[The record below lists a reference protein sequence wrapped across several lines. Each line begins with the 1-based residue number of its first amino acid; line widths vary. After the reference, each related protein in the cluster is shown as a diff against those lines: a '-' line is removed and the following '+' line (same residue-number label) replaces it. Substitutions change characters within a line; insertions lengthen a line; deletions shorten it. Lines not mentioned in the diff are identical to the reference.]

1 MNPFKYGCIV
11 NGDFFCQRPVLERE
25 LRRLI
30 ESGQNVVIQGER
42 RMGKTSLVC
51 EAVRKTH
58 GVKLLYVDLMGV
70 KSVADFCRKVTVAVT
85 ALDRRRGFLSKTADL
100 LRRLRPTLTID
111 TTTGA
116 PTLSVDFE
124 AASAPDSLEDVLN
137 MVAHHARSNRLCVVF
152 DEFQDMLNVENAQ
165 SILAT
170 MRGKIQF
177 QPNTPYIFLGS
188 VRNEMSAM
196 FSSPRSPFYK
206 SAALF
211 DIGRID
217 DADFK
222 TFLTRRFKAGGRI
235 VSDEILNR
243 VLDIADRVSGDV
255 QELCDALWASTEN
268 GVGISESDIPIALDL
283 VFARE
288 SKAYTPIIA
297 GLTAIQMRVLRG
309 IARLGG
315 RQTLSK
321 DFLRQTGIANAGS
334 VRKSILRMVELDIL
348 YSHEG
353 EYKLSN
359 PFFGAW
365 LLRN

>member
-11 NGDFFCQRPVLERE
+11 NGDFFCPRPVLERE

-51 EAVRKTH
+51 EAVRKTR
-58 GVKLLYVDLMGV
+58 GVKLLYVDLMGI
-70 KSVADFCRKVTVAVT
+70 KSVADFCRKVTAAVT

-111 TTTGA
+111 TATGA
-116 PTLSVDFE
+116 PTLSVNFE
-124 AASAPDSLEDVLN
+124 AASDPDTLEDVLD
-137 MVAHHARSNRLCVVF
+137 MVAYHARSARLCVVF

-165 SILAT
+165 GILAT

-177 QPNTPYIFLGS
+177 QSNTPYIFLGS
-188 VRNEMSAM
+188 VRNEMSAL
-196 FSSPRSPFYK
+196 FSSSRSPFYK

-222 TFLTRRFKAGGRI
+222 AFLSRRFKTGSRI

-243 VLDIADRVSGDV
+243 ILDIADRVSGDV
-255 QELCDALWASTEN
+255 QELCDALWATT
-268 GVGISESDIPIALDL
+268 GKGTAISESDIPIALDL

-288 SKAYTPIIA
+288 AKAYAPTVA
-297 GLTAIQMRVLRG
+297 RLTDIQMRVLRG
-309 IARLGG
+309 IASLGG

-321 DFLRQTGIANAGS
+321 DFLRQTGVSNAGS
-334 VRKSILRMVELDIL
+334 VRKSILRMVELDVL
-348 YSHEG
+348 YAREDG
-353 EYKLSN
+353 YKLSN

-365 LLRN
+365 LLKN

>member
-11 NGDFFCQRPVLERE
+11 NGDFFCPRPVLERE

-30 ESGQNVVIQGER
+30 ESGQNVVVQGER
-42 RMGKTSLVC
+42 RMGKTSLIC
-51 EAVRKTH
+51 EAVRKTR
-58 GVKLLYVDLMGV
+58 GVKLLYVDLMGI
-70 KSVADFCRKVTVAVT
+70 KSVADFCRKVTAAVT

-111 TTTGA
+111 TATGA
-116 PTLSVDFE
+116 PTLSVDFDT
-124 AASAPDSLEDVLN
+124 ASAPDSLEGVLD
-137 MVAHHARSNRLCVVF
+137 MVAYHARSSKLCVVF

-165 SILAT
+165 GILAT
-170 MRGKIQF
+170 MRSKIQF

-188 VRNEMSAM
+188 IRNEMSAL
-196 FSSPRSPFYK
+196 FSSSRSPFYK

-222 TFLTRRFKAGGRI
+222 AFLARRFKTGGRI
-235 VSDEILNR
+235 VSGEILNR
-243 VLDIADRVSGDV
+243 ILDVADRVSGDV

-268 GVGISESDIPIALDL
+268 GTVISESDLPIALEL

-288 SKAYTPIIA
+288 SKAYTPIVA
-297 GLTAIQMRVLRG
+297 SLTAIQMRVLRG

-321 DFLRQTGIANAGS
+321 DFLRQTGVANAGS
-334 VRKSILRMVELDIL
+334 VRKSILRMVELDVL
-348 YSHEG
+348 YAYEG
-353 EYKLSN
+353 GYRLSN

-365 LLRN
+365 LLKN

>member
-1 MNPFKYGCIV
+1 
-11 NGDFFCQRPVLERE
+11 
-25 LRRLI
+25 
-30 ESGQNVVIQGER
+30 
-42 RMGKTSLVC
+42 
-51 EAVRKTH
+51 
-58 GVKLLYVDLMGV
+58 
-70 KSVADFCRKVTVAVT
+70 
-85 ALDRRRGFLSKTADL
+85 
-100 LRRLRPTLTID
+100 
-111 TTTGA
+111 
-116 PTLSVDFE
+116 
-124 AASAPDSLEDVLN
+124 
-137 MVAHHARSNRLCVVF
+137 MVAYHARSNRLCVVF

-165 SILAT
+165 AVLAT
-170 MRGKIQF
+170 MRSKIQF

-196 FSSPRSPFYK
+196 FSSSRSPFYK

-222 TFLTRRFKAGGRI
+222 AFLTRRFKMGGRT

-243 VLDIADRVSGDV
+243 ILDLADHVSGDV
-255 QELCDALWASTEN
+255 QELCDALWASTEK
-268 GVGISESDIPIALDL
+268 GAVISESDLPIALEL

-288 SKAYTPIIA
+288 SKAYAPIVA
-297 GLTAIQMRVLRG
+297 SLTAIQMRVLRG

-321 DFLRQTGIANAGS
+321 DFLRQTGVANAGS

-348 YSHEG
+348 YAHEG
-353 EYKLSN
+353 GYRLSN

-365 LLRN
+365 LLKN